1 MVEFMHFRTEPRA
14 LVPVPRNFLLNSVL
28 ILNVLRRNPT
38 CVRLSISSLY
48 LASHPSQPPN
58 LCLVSERLE
67 MSVRD
72 LLSSPAPIRTS
83 QALQMAIDACRGVAV
98 LHARRPPMLHRDL
111 KASNLLVDTTGG
123 SSSSASASATTS
135 AGGGSSWG
143 RASAASAGRAGGAFR
158 VCVCDFGL
166 ARTKRRNQAR
176 LTICGTTAWLAP
188 EIFKG
193 EGWTEKADTY
203 SLGIVLFELFSRRLP
218 YEDVESPQA
227 VAFKVWRLFS
237 S

>member
-1 MVEFMHFRTEPRA
+1 
-14 LVPVPRNFLLNSVL
+14 
-28 ILNVLRRNPT
+28 
-38 CVRLSISSLY
+38 
-48 LASHPSQPPN
+48 
-58 LCLVSERLE
+58 
-67 MSVRD
+67 
-72 LLSSPAPIRTS
+72 
-83 QALQMAIDACRGVAV
+83 MAIDACRGVAV
-98 LHARRPPMLHRDL
+98 LHARQPPMLHRDL

-123 SSSSASASATTS
+123 SSASGGTWGRGGGGG
-135 AGGGSSWG
+135 GGGSAG
-143 RASAASAGRAGGAFR
+143 ASSGRAGEFR

-193 EGWTEKADTY
+193 EGWTERADTY

-227 VAFKVWRLFS
+227 VAFKVLRGERNCF
-237 S
+237 

>member
-1 MVEFMHFRTEPRA
+1 
-14 LVPVPRNFLLNSVL
+14 
-28 ILNVLRRNPT
+28 
-38 CVRLSISSLY
+38 
-48 LASHPSQPPN
+48 
-58 LCLVSERLE
+58 

-123 SSSSASASATTS
+123 SSSSSSSNSSAGTGAS
-135 AGGGSSWG
+135 AGGSSSWG
-143 RASAASAGRAGGAFR
+143 RASAANGGRAGAFR

-193 EGWTEKADTY
+193 EGWTEKADVY

-218 YEDVESPQA
+218 YEEVDSPQA
-227 VAFKVWRLFS
+227 VAFKVWR
-237 S
+237 